1 MSKVIENPSIVSL
14 GDLLDNVKRQFRI
27 PMYQRDYAW
36 QNDQI
41 DDFIDDAFAL
51 ADGDS
56 EHFFGTI
63 VLSDNSPG
71 PPYDGK
77 NKVRY
82 IIDGQQRL
90 TTALLVLA
98 SIRDLLEQLGEVDDA
113 SDLLT
118 STKLNRR
125 DEPKLFA
132 NRTNQKFLTA
142 LLINKY
148 PTQERVEELLESL
161 DVEARQRSEK
171 LANAYHRTRL
181 ALANRAGLS
190 ESAPLPG
197 EAEGQGELL
206 KGVADALLDRSFF
219 VEINVNSWEDA
230 FVVFEGLNNR
240 GLDLS
245 EQDLVKNT
253 VLARAHAGRT
263 DPGELTQ
270 LEVRW
275 TRTTKRIA
283 ESKFTRFLRHYLL
296 IHEPDVPLKRVV
308 RVVNEHFDG
317 RSAEEMLAEIE
328 RAAIGYE
335 RITRP
340 STEKNARLKD
350 ALINLSELEAVRS
363 YPIVLAGLLRAPEQV
378 SDLVALLAN
387 VEKLYFRRSA
397 ILQRDNKA
405 IERDFQTIA
414 HKLYHRDIS
423 FSGASNELAKL
434 MPTDDDFVRAFKN
447 RSHMRP
453 KTAKYM
459 LRRLQNHLDGS
470 GVRVV
475 GSDVTL
481 EHIVPQSPSK
491 WGLDPTQPTVDLMI
505 HRLGNLTLLT
515 KSDNASLGNEAFPDK
530 KRQYEAE
537 SLALNRTVVSCEE
550 WTIAEI
556 EQRQRWMADLS
567 TLIW

>member
-36 QNDQI
+36 QNDQV

-71 PPYDGK
+71 PPYDGR

-118 STKLNRR
+118 STKLNRI

-148 PTQERVEELLESL
+148 PTQEGVEELLESL
-161 DVEARQRSEK
+161 DVEAKQRSEK
-171 LANAYHRTRL
+171 LANAYLRTRL
-181 ALANRAGLS
+181 ALANRGGLS

-197 EAEGQGELL
+197 EAEGRGKLL
-206 KGVADALLDRSFF
+206 KDVADALLDRSFF

-245 EQDLVKNT
+245 EQDLVKNA
-253 VLARAHAGRT
+253 VLAKAHSGSI
-263 DPGELTQ
+263 DDSELAK
-270 LEVRW
+270 LEARW
-275 TRTTKRIA
+275 SAITKRVA

-296 IHEPDVPLKRVV
+296 IHQPDVPLKSVV
-308 RVVNEHFDG
+308 RVLNRHFEDKT
-317 RSAEEMLAEIE
+317 AEEMLAEIE
-328 RAAIGYE
+328 AAAAAYE

-340 STEKNARLKD
+340 SKEKDDLVRQ
-350 ALINLSELEAVRS
+350 ALTNLSDLEAVRS
-363 YPIVLAGLLRAPEQV
+363 YPVVLAGLLRKPYDQRQL
-378 SDLVALLAN
+378 LVLLEK
-387 VEKLYFRRSA
+387 VERLYFRRSS

-405 IERDFQTIA
+405 IEREFQSIA
-414 HKLYHRDIS
+414 ERLYHGELN
-423 FSGASNELAKL
+423 FSAASDALVDL
-434 MPTDDDFVRAFKN
+434 MPGDSDFRRAFEN
-447 RSHMRP
+447 RARMRP

-459 LRRLQNHLDGS
+459 LRKMQNHLNS
-470 GVRVV
+470 GVREV

-481 EHIVPQSPSK
+481 EHIMPQSPSK
-491 WGLDPTQPTVDLMI
+491 WGLDPSKPDVDLLI
-505 HRLGNLTLLT
+505 NRLGNITLLT
-515 KSDNASLGNEAFPDK
+515 KSDNASLGNEPFPTKQEQYKAEGLELNADVLEAAQWTAVEIE
-530 KRQYEAE
+530 KRQKRMAG
-537 SLALNRTVVSCEE
+537 LAN
-550 WTIAEI
+550 EI
-556 EQRQRWMADLS
+556 W
-567 TLIW
+567 